1 MPDTDPIPLPSS
13 PSTVADLLPYLPVPH
28 DYGRQWG
35 LVFGPALAAR
45 LAEVQAEHPS
55 QHVAVPVATDDG
67 RYLLCGDLLSEV
79 GEGGLYAGGFSHL
92 DPSRF
97 DEIEVLPWDEA
108 LALLPEPAPMP

>member
-1 MPDTDPIPLPSS
+1 MTLADLAPSLPLPYE
-13 PSTVADLLPYLPVPH
+13 TARTY
-28 DYGRQWG
+28 G

-67 RYLLCGDLLSEV
+67 RFLLCGDLLSEV
-79 GEGGLYAGGFSHL
+79 GAGGLYAGGFSHL

-97 DEIEVLPWDEA
+97 SEIEVLPWGEA

>member
-1 MPDTDPIPLPSS
+1 MTLADLALPLPYE
-13 PSTVADLLPYLPVPH
+13 TARTY
-28 DYGRQWG
+28 G
-35 LVFGPALAAR
+35 LVFNSALAAR

-97 DEIEVLPWDEA
+97 DEIAVMPWEEA
-108 LALLPEPAPMP
+108 LELLPEPAPIQ

>member
-1 MPDTDPIPLPSS
+1 MTLADLAPSLPLPYEQARS
-13 PSTVADLLPYLPVPH
+13 Y
-28 DYGRQWG
+28 G

-79 GEGGLYAGGFSHL
+79 GAGGLYAGGFSHL

-97 DEIEVLPWDEA
+97 DEIAVLPWGEA